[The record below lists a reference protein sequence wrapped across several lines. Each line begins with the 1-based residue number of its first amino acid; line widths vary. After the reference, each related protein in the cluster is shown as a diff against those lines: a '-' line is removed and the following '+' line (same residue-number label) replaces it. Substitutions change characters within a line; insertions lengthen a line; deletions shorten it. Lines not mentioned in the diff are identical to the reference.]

1 MHEDGTFDKPP
12 EGGDG
17 NEDNDGDAQE
27 DAGEAT
33 KRKIMKKWA
42 S

>member
-17 NEDNDGDAQE
+17 NEDNEGDAQE
-27 DAGEAT
+27 DAT
-33 KRKIMKKWA
+33 KRRRMKKWA